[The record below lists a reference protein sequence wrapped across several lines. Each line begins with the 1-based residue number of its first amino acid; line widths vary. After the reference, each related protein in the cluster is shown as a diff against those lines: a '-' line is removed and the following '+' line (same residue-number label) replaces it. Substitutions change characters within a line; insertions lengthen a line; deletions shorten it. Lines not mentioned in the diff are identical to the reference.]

1 MHYELH
7 GRMEPDAPTL
17 VLSSGLGGAAAFWTP
32 QLPALTQDY
41 RVLVYDQLGTNRS
54 PANLPAG
61 YSIESMAVELLELL
75 DTLGIR
81 RCHFIGHA
89 LGGLVGLQIA
99 LLRPQLLQSLV
110 PINAWSS
117 PNPHS
122 ARCFAVRLKL
132 LHDSGPA
139 AYVQA
144 QSLFL
149 YPADWIAANSE
160 RLARD
165 DAHALAHF
173 PPTMNLVRRIEALL
187 AFDIE
192 AELPRI
198 TTPTLLI
205 ANRDDML
212 VPWQRSQH
220 LANVLPNAQLAL
232 LNYGGHAS
240 SVSDSEPFN
249 QILLDHLAEQ
259 CGQVAAA

>member
-32 QLPALTQDY
+32 QLPALSQDY

-54 PANLPAG
+54 PATLPAG

-75 DTLGIR
+75 DTQGIR

-173 PPTMNLVRRIEALL
+173 PAMMNLVRRIEALL

-220 LANVLPNAQLAL
+220 LADVMPNAQLAL